1 MALVYSVSVAGISVV
16 VLAMAIGLIEGMMAS
31 VMAKSVFHCAA
42 VSGSSVGNGGKGA
55 ALGETGWVV
64 SVAMVV
70 DEGVIEGKAV
80 SFQGCFTLCIDD
92 HAARLIMYPRS

>member
-1 MALVYSVSVAGISVV
+1 MALVYSVSVAGISVF
-16 VLAMAIGLIEGMMAS
+16 VLAMAIGLIDGMMAS

-64 SVAMVV
+64 SVAMV
-70 DEGVIEGKAV
+70 DEGVIEGKVA
-80 SFQGCFTLCIDD
+80 SFQGCFTLCIDNN
-92 HAARLIMYPRS
+92 AA